1 MAEGSVLEVKGV
13 SQRFSRSM
21 RQALRYGVYDIFQQ
35 LMPSQGDRTQ
45 QLRPGEFWAL
55 RDVSFCLK
63 AGESVGIL
71 GNNGAGKSTLLK
83 LIAGIYRPTV
93 GHIRV
98 GGRIGAIVELGSAFV
113 PNLSGRENI
122 RLQAL
127 FHGYSPGLL
136 DRQMEDILAFAD
148 LGDFID
154 SPVQHYST
162 GMRARLG
169 FAVAVHGNPDLLL
182 VDEVLAVGDLS
193 FQNKCLRLVE
203 GFRHRGGAVV
213 FVGHNPYQMQAACD
227 RGIIL
232 DRGCIQFDGSMVS
245 AMDLVLNSAELASP
259 QDYGLSTTGQLPV
272 QAAPNS
278 KATTDRPLF
287 EVRRTA
293 MSYQPPAPKGKQG
306 SLTIDF
312 TLVVHRAPVSLNGM
326 AAIFPQEG
334 SHAIAVSISDGVVLS
349 SGLQKLTMEIPSL
362 PLIPGNYLV
371 KLCLIDEGTS
381 FSLWN
386 QGWSDRSLD
395 LHIPGEGC
403 SHRNITRSLSSKIF
417 LTSQIGVETSVTS
430 AQENPKV
437 KV

>member
-1 MAEGSVLEVKGV
+1 
-13 SQRFSRSM
+13 
-21 RQALRYGVYDIFQQ
+21 
-35 LMPSQGDRTQ
+35 
-45 QLRPGEFWAL
+45 
-55 RDVSFCLK
+55 VSFCLK

-83 LIAGIYRPTV
+83 LIAGIYQPTV

-203 GFRHRGGAVV
+203 TFRQRGGAVV

-232 DRGCIQFDGSMVS
+232 ERGCIQFDGSMVS
-245 AMDLVLNSAELASP
+245 AIDLVLDGAESASP
-259 QDYGLSTTGQLPV
+259 QAPVLSTAGQFPL
-272 QAAPNS
+272 QAAS
-278 KATTDRPLF
+278 EASDRP
-287 EVRRTA
+287 
-293 MSYQPPAPKGKQG
+293 
-306 SLTIDF
+306 
-312 TLVVHRAPVSLNGM
+312 
-326 AAIFPQEG
+326 
-334 SHAIAVSISDGVVLS
+334 
-349 SGLQKLTMEIPSL
+349 
-362 PLIPGNYLV
+362 PL
-371 KLCLIDEGTS
+371 
-381 FSLWN
+381 W
-386 QGWSDRSLD
+386 
-395 LHIPGEGC
+395 
-403 SHRNITRSLSSKIF
+403 
-417 LTSQIGVETSVTS
+417 
-430 AQENPKV
+430 
-437 KV
+437 